1 MNATVGF
8 VFAQNRIVFKCFGRK
23 RYPDFC
29 FSTNVLLLLAEHTS
43 GTLPLHAYSSQG
55 EQPLLGGDWDL
66 SLLHCVRKHVFFL
79 LSGSQKPHRARA
91 VYGTEAVGVAVARRK
106 TSAMDLESRQPLK
119 GSERE

>member
-1 MNATVGF
+1 MLPLDLFLHKIGLFLSVLEENGIRIF
-8 VFAQNRIVFKCFGRK
+8 VSLPMFFFFGR
-23 RYPDFC
+23 D
-29 FSTNVLLLLAEHTS
+29 TS